1 MGDAVTGG
9 TTGGFREHFC
19 KLSFAGHK
27 AYVMQS
33 AAAMQSST
41 DKLEIGE
48 PLSTEKLLEYLPW
61 LKELPPAQL
70 KWAEGAAVLRRFKR
84 GDLVCEEGEFGS
96 TAFYI
101 VSGKVDIYI
110 ANKIAHVKTRRGLG
124 GFMARMKSFLASDKQ
139 EQRDGN
145 TKMYIPIDASIDLSI
160 NSPIAQ
166 LTPGELFGEMTCR
179 TFQPRSATVQAC
191 EDCVMVEFL
200 RVILDMLM
208 GSREVDAVTKAATKV
223 KVATFKGTTFKV
235 ELDKKYRERSLNSHL
250 RSVPLFA
257 SVDETFLAL
266 LNPRVELVTFG
277 KSQVICK
284 QGDPAD
290 AFYLIRSG
298 MVKVSNSLPGGEM
311 VRTYLGRGDYFG
323 EIGLLF
329 NQPRGATC
337 TALDT
342 VSLVKIG
349 REDFEQM
356 LTNFPLVKTKLT
368 EVAETRMK
376 ASAKKELPRG
386 LNLDEFLN
394 QGLFEAQNLLIIDL
408 DRCTRC
414 DLCVRACAEA
424 HDGVT
429 RLLRDGLRYDKY
441 LVATTCRT
449 CRDPLCMT
457 QCPVGSIR
465 RKDNLEII
473 IEDWCIGCSK
483 CAELCPFGNIN
494 MHPVEFMEEVKA
506 LQTTPAAA
514 PSTLGEM
521 PKRNASWLLSFL
533 PKATPVGEAPKPA
546 ATKKSSKAAT
556 CDLCTDLS
564 MPSCVYACPHDAAR
578 RVDPTN
584 YFAGSSMAKL
594 GAQTKKF
601 DARTTHDEHTSFFKR
616 K

>member
-1 MGDAVTGG
+1 
-9 TTGGFREHFC
+9 
-19 KLSFAGHK
+19 
-27 AYVMQS
+27 MQPS
-33 AAAMQSST
+33 TST
-41 DKLEIGE
+41 DKLERGE

-61 LKELPPAQL
+61 LKEIPAPQL
-70 KWAEGAAVLRRFKR
+70 KWAEGAAVLRTFKR
-84 GDLVCEEGEFGS
+84 GDIVCDEGTFGS

-101 VSGKVDIYI
+101 VSGKVDIFI
-110 ANKIAHVKTRRGLG
+110 ANRIAHVKTRRGMG
-124 GFMARMKSFLASDKQ
+124 GFMARMKSFLVTDHH
-139 EQRDGN
+139 EQREEN
-145 TKMYIPIDASIDLSI
+145 TRRFIPIDASIDLSVH
-160 NSPIAQ
+160 SPLAQ
-166 LTPGELFGEMTCR
+166 LDAGELFGEMTCR
-179 TFQPRSATVQAC
+179 TFQPRSATVMAR
-191 EDCVMVEFL
+191 EDCVMVEML

-223 KVATFKGTTFKV
+223 KVGTFKGTSFKTD
-235 ELDKKYRERSLNSHL
+235 LDKKYRERSLDHHL
-250 RSVPLFA
+250 RSVPLFS
-257 SVDETFLAL
+257 SVDETFLGL
-266 LNPRVELVTFG
+266 LKQKVELVTFG

-298 MVKVSNSLPGGEM
+298 MVKVSDALPGGEM

-329 NQPRGATC
+329 NQPRNATC

-349 REDFEQM
+349 KEDFEQM
-356 LTNFPLVKTKLT
+356 LASFPKVKEMLT
-368 EVAETRMK
+368 EVADTRIK
-376 ASAKKELPRG
+376 ANQKKKLPRG

-506 LQTTPAAA
+506 LSAA
-514 PSTLGEM
+514 PAEGAV
-521 PKRNASWLLSFL
+521 P
-533 PKATPVGEAPKPA
+533 APKPA
-546 ATKKSSKAAT
+546 APKKTFKAAT
-556 CDLCTDLS
+556 CDLCTDMS

-578 RVDPTN
+578 RVDPTD
-584 YFAGSSMAKL
+584 YF
-594 GAQTKKF
+594 TKEFTTKSRWQPVKF
-601 DARTTHDEHTSFFKR
+601 DTRTTHDEHTQFITR
-616 K
+616 KK

>member
-1 MGDAVTGG
+1 
-9 TTGGFREHFC
+9 
-19 KLSFAGHK
+19 
-27 AYVMQS
+27 MQP
-33 AAAMQSST
+33 ST
-41 DKLEIGE
+41 EKLEHGE
-48 PLSTEKLLEYLPW
+48 PLSTETLLEYLPW
-61 LKELPPAQL
+61 LKEIPAPQL

-84 GDLVCEEGEFGS
+84 GDIVCSEGEFGS

-101 VSGKVDIYI
+101 LLGSVDVYI
-110 ANKIAHVKTRRGLG
+110 ANKIAHVKTRRGFG
-124 GFMARMKSFLASDKQ
+124 GFVARMKSFLVSDR
-139 EQRDGN
+139 EEHRDEN
-145 TKMYIPIDASIDLSI
+145 TKTFIPIDASIDLSV
-160 NSPIAQ
+160 NSPLAQ
-166 LTPGELFGEMTCR
+166 LGMGELFGEMTCR
-179 TFQPRSATVQAC
+179 TFQPRSATVRAR

-208 GSREVDAVTKAATKV
+208 GSRQVDAITKAGTKV
-223 KVATFKGTTFKV
+223 KVPTFKGTTFKA
-235 ELDKKYRERSLNSHL
+235 ELDKKYRERSLNNHL
-250 RSVPLFA
+250 RSVPLF
-257 SVDETFLAL
+257 STVDETFLAL
-266 LNPRVELVTFG
+266 LNQKVELVTFD

-298 MVKVSNSLPGGEM
+298 MVKVSNAMPGGEM

-323 EIGLLF
+323 EIGLIF
-329 NQPRGATC
+329 NQPRSATC

-342 VSLVKIG
+342 VSLVKIAKA
-349 REDFEQM
+349 DFEQM
-356 LTNFPLVKTKLT
+356 VANFPEVTKTLT
-368 EVAETRMK
+368 RVAETRLK
-376 ASAKKELPRG
+376 ASQKQDLPRG

-494 MHPVEFMEEVKA
+494 MHPVELMEEIKA
-506 LQTTPAAA
+506 AQSAPADGAAPKAPAA
-514 PSTLGEM
+514 P
-521 PKRNASWLLSFL
+521 
-533 PKATPVGEAPKPA
+533 
-546 ATKKSSKAAT
+546 KKSFKAAT

-578 RVDPTN
+578 RVDPTE
-584 YFAGSSMAKL
+584 YFARQSVKRW
-594 GAQTKKF
+594 QPVKF
-601 DARTTHDEHTSFFKR
+601 DRRTTHEASANTDFLTR

>member
-1 MGDAVTGG
+1 
-9 TTGGFREHFC
+9 
-19 KLSFAGHK
+19 
-27 AYVMQS
+27 MQP
-33 AAAMQSST
+33 ST
-41 DKLEIGE
+41 EKLESGE

-61 LKELPPAQL
+61 LKEIPAPQL

-84 GDLVCEEGEFGS
+84 GDVVCEEGAFGS

-101 VSGKVDIYI
+101 ISGSVDVFI
-110 ANKIAHVKTRRGLG
+110 ANKIAHVKTRRGFG
-124 GFMARMKSFLASDKQ
+124 GFVARMKSFLVSDQ
-139 EQRDGN
+139 EEQRDEN
-145 TKMYIPIDASIDLSI
+145 TRTFIPIDASIDLSV
-160 NSPIAQ
+160 NSPLAQ
-166 LTPGELFGEMTCR
+166 LGAGELFGEMTCR
-179 TFQPRSATVQAC
+179 TFQPRSATVSARD
-191 EDCVMVEFL
+191 DCVMVEML

-223 KVATFKGTTFKV
+223 KVGTFKGTTFKTD
-235 ELDKKYRERSLNSHL
+235 LDKKYRERSLNNHL

-266 LNPRVELVTFG
+266 LNQKVELVTFG
-277 KSQVICK
+277 KNQVICK

-290 AFYLIRSG
+290 AFFLIRSG
-298 MVKVSNSLPGGEM
+298 MVKVANALPGGEM

-329 NQPRGATC
+329 NQPRSATC

-349 REDFEQM
+349 KADFEQM
-356 LTNFPLVKTKLT
+356 LENFPKVKETLT
-368 EVAETRMK
+368 EVAEARLK
-376 ASAKKELPRG
+376 ASEKKELPRG

-394 QGLFEAQNLLIIDL
+394 QGLFEAQNLLVIDL

-494 MHPVEFMEEVKA
+494 MHPVELMEEVKA
-506 LQTTPAAA
+506 AQVAPAAA
-514 PSTLGEM
+514 GTP
-521 PKRNASWLLSFL
+521 
-533 PKATPVGEAPKPA
+533 PKAPAAPK
-546 ATKKSSKAAT
+546 KSFKAAT

-578 RVDPTN
+578 RVDPTE
-584 YFAGSSMAKL
+584 YFTRQFAA
-594 GAQTKKF
+594 AARWQPVKF
-601 DARTTHDEHTSFFKR
+601 DRRTTHEAKSNTDFITR

>member
-1 MGDAVTGG
+1 
-9 TTGGFREHFC
+9 
-19 KLSFAGHK
+19 
-27 AYVMQS
+27 MQP
-33 AAAMQSST
+33 ST
-41 DKLEIGE
+41 EKLEQGE

-61 LKELPPAQL
+61 LKEIPAPQL

-84 GDLVCEEGEFGS
+84 GDIVCDEGAFGS

-101 VSGKVDIYI
+101 ISGSVDVFI
-110 ANKIAHVKTRRGLG
+110 ANQIAHVKTRRGFG
-124 GFMARMKSFLASDKQ
+124 GFVARMKSFLVSDR
-139 EQRDGN
+139 EEHRDEN
-145 TKMYIPIDASIDLSI
+145 TKTFIPIDASIDLSV
-160 NSPIAQ
+160 NNPLAQ
-166 LTPGELFGEMTCR
+166 LGPGELFGEMTCR
-179 TFQPRSATVQAC
+179 TFQPRSATVQAR
-191 EDCVMVEFL
+191 EDCVMVEML

-208 GSREVDAVTKAATKV
+208 GSRDVDAVTKAATKV
-223 KVATFKGTTFKV
+223 KTATFKGTSFKT
-235 ELDKKYRERSLNSHL
+235 ELDKKYRERSLNNHL

-266 LNPRVELVTFG
+266 LNAKVELVTFG

-298 MVKVSNSLPGGEM
+298 MVKVSNALPGGEM
-311 VRTYLGRGDYFG
+311 VRNYLGRGDYFG

-329 NQPRGATC
+329 NQPRSATC

-349 REDFEQM
+349 KADFEQM
-356 LTNFPLVKTKLT
+356 LENFPKVREALT
-368 EVAETRMK
+368 EVAEARLK
-376 ASAKKELPRG
+376 ASQKKELPRG

-394 QGLFEAQNLLIIDL
+394 QGLFEAQNLLVIDL

-494 MHPVEFMEEVKA
+494 MHPVEFMEELKVAQTAPVAGETPKA
-506 LQTTPAAA
+506 PAA
-514 PSTLGEM
+514 P
-521 PKRNASWLLSFL
+521 
-533 PKATPVGEAPKPA
+533 
-546 ATKKSSKAAT
+546 KKSFKAAT

-564 MPSCVYACPHDAAR
+564 MPSCVYACPHDAAK
-578 RVDPTN
+578 RVDPTE
-584 YFAGSSMAKL
+584 YFTKQFAASSRW
-594 GAQTKKF
+594 QPVKF
-601 DARTTHDEHTSFFKR
+601 DTRTTHESTTRFFKR

>member
-1 MGDAVTGG
+1 
-9 TTGGFREHFC
+9 
-19 KLSFAGHK
+19 
-27 AYVMQS
+27 MQP
-33 AAAMQSST
+33 ST
-41 DKLEIGE
+41 EKLEHGE
-48 PLSTEKLLEYLPW
+48 ALSTETLLEYLPW
-61 LKELPPAQL
+61 LKEIPAPQL

-84 GDLVCEEGEFGS
+84 GDIVCSEGEYGS

-101 VSGKVDIYI
+101 LVGSVDVFI
-110 ANKIAHVKTRRGLG
+110 ANKIAHVKTRRGFG
-124 GFMARMKSFLASDKQ
+124 GFVARMKSFLVSDR
-139 EQRDGN
+139 EEHRDEN
-145 TKMYIPIDASIDLSI
+145 TKVFIPIDASVDLSV
-160 NSPIAQ
+160 NSPLAQ
-166 LTPGELFGEMTCR
+166 LGAGELFGEMTCR
-179 TFQPRSATVQAC
+179 TFQPRSATVRAR

-208 GSREVDAVTKAATKV
+208 GSRQVDAITKAGTKV
-223 KVATFKGTTFKV
+223 KVPTFKGTTFKV
-235 ELDKKYRERSLNSHL
+235 ELDRKYRERSLNNHL
-250 RSVPLFA
+250 RSVPLF
-257 SVDETFLAL
+257 STVDETFLAL
-266 LNPRVELVTFG
+266 LNQKVELVTFE

-298 MVKVSNSLPGGEM
+298 MVKVSNVMPGGDM

-323 EIGLLF
+323 EIGLIF
-329 NQPRGATC
+329 NQPRSATC

-342 VSLVKIG
+342 VSLVRIAKA
-349 REDFEQM
+349 DFEQM
-356 LTNFPLVKTKLT
+356 TASYPEVTETLTQ
-368 EVAETRMK
+368 VAETRLK
-376 ASAKKELPRG
+376 ASQKQDLPRG

-494 MHPVEFMEEVKA
+494 MHPVELMEEIKA
-506 LQTTPAAA
+506 AQAAPVDGAGAAPKAPAA
-514 PSTLGEM
+514 P
-521 PKRNASWLLSFL
+521 
-533 PKATPVGEAPKPA
+533 
-546 ATKKSSKAAT
+546 KKSFKAAT

-578 RVDPTN
+578 RVDPTE
-584 YFAGSSMAKL
+584 YFARQSIARW
-594 GAQTKKF
+594 QPVKF
-601 DARTTHDEHTSFFKR
+601 DRRTTHEASSNTDFMTR

>member
-1 MGDAVTGG
+1 
-9 TTGGFREHFC
+9 
-19 KLSFAGHK
+19 
-27 AYVMQS
+27 MQP
-33 AAAMQSST
+33 ST
-41 DKLEIGE
+41 EKLEHGE
-48 PLSTEKLLEYLPW
+48 ALTTEKLLEYLPW
-61 LKELPPAQL
+61 LKEIPAPQL

-84 GDLVCEEGEFGS
+84 GDVVCEEGAFGS

-101 VSGKVDIYI
+101 VSGSVDVFI
-110 ANKIAHVKTRRGLG
+110 ANRIAHVKTRRGFG
-124 GFMARMKSFLASDKQ
+124 GFVARMKSFLASD
-139 EQRDGN
+139 RDEKRDEN
-145 TKMYIPIDASIDLSI
+145 TKTFIPIDASIDLSV
-160 NSPIAQ
+160 NNPLAQ
-166 LTPGELFGEMTCR
+166 LGAGELFGEMTCR
-179 TFQPRSATVQAC
+179 TFQPRSATVQAR
-191 EDCVMVEFL
+191 EDCVMVEML

-223 KVATFKGTTFKV
+223 KVPTFKGTSFKT
-235 ELDKKYRERSLNSHL
+235 EMDKKYRERSLDHHL
-250 RSVPLFA
+250 RSVPLFS

-266 LNPRVELVTFG
+266 LKQKVELVTFG

-298 MVKVSNSLPGGEM
+298 MVKVSEALPGGEM

-329 NQPRGATC
+329 NQPRNATC

-342 VSLVKIG
+342 VSLVKIA
-349 REDFEQM
+349 RDDFEQLANVQKVRET
-356 LTNFPLVKTKLT
+356 LTQ
-368 EVAETRMK
+368 VAEARVK
-376 ASAKKELPRG
+376 ANQRKELPRG

-394 QGLFEAQNLLIIDL
+394 QGLFEAQNLLVIDL

-506 LQTTPAAA
+506 AQTAPADGTAPKTPAA
-514 PSTLGEM
+514 
-521 PKRNASWLLSFL
+521 PKKGF
-533 PKATPVGEAPKPA
+533 
-546 ATKKSSKAAT
+546 KAAT

-578 RVDPTN
+578 RVDPTE
-584 YFAGSSMAKL
+584 YFTRQAAVKSRWQAM
-594 GAQTKKF
+594 KF
-601 DARTTHDEHTSFFKR
+601 DTRTTHEASANTEFITR

>member
-1 MGDAVTGG
+1 V
-9 TTGGFREHFC
+9 
-19 KLSFAGHK
+19 
-27 AYVMQS
+27 
-33 AAAMQSST
+33 
-41 DKLEIGE
+41 
-48 PLSTEKLLEYLPW
+48 
-61 LKELPPAQL
+61 
-70 KWAEGAAVLRRFKR
+70 
-84 GDLVCEEGEFGS
+84 
-96 TAFYI
+96 
-101 VSGKVDIYI
+101 
-110 ANKIAHVKTRRGLG
+110 
-124 GFMARMKSFLASDKQ
+124 
-139 EQRDGN
+139 
-145 TKMYIPIDASIDLSI
+145 DLSV
-160 NSPIAQ
+160 NSPLAQ
-166 LTPGELFGEMTCR
+166 LTAGELFGEMTCR
-179 TFQPRSATVQAC
+179 TFQPRSATVQAS
-191 EDCVMVEFL
+191 EECVMVEFL

-208 GSREVDAVTKAATKV
+208 GSREVDAVTKASTKV
-223 KVATFKGTTFKV
+223 KVGTFKGTTFKV
-235 ELDKKYRERSLNSHL
+235 ELDKKYRERSLNNHL

-266 LNPRVELVTFG
+266 LNQKVELVTFG

-298 MVKVSNSLPGGEM
+298 MVKVANAMPGGDM

-349 REDFEQM
+349 REDFDQM
-356 LTNFPLVKTKLT
+356 LTNFPKVKAMLT
-368 EVAETRMK
+368 EVAEARIKSSQKK
-376 ASAKKELPRG
+376 ALPRG

-394 QGLFEAQNLLIIDL
+394 QGLFEAQNLLVIDL

-494 MHPVEFMEEVKA
+494 MHPVEFMEEVKLA
-506 LQTTPAAA
+506 QAA
-514 PSTLGEM
+514 PVAGET
-521 PKRNASWLLSFL
+521 PK
-533 PKATPVGEAPKPA
+533 PVAAPK
-546 ATKKSSKAAT
+546 KSFKAAT

-564 MPSCVYACPHDAAR
+564 MPSCVYACPHDAAK
-578 RVDPTN
+578 RVDPTE
-584 YFAGSSMAKL
+584 YFTRQFISGSR
-594 GAQTKKF
+594 GEPIKF
-601 DARTTHDEHTSFFKR
+601 DRRTTHDAEPLNSGR
-616 K
+616 KK

>member
-1 MGDAVTGG
+1 
-9 TTGGFREHFC
+9 
-19 KLSFAGHK
+19 
-27 AYVMQS
+27 MQP
-33 AAAMQSST
+33 ST
-41 DKLEIGE
+41 DKIETGE

-61 LKELPPAQL
+61 LKEIPAPQL
-70 KWAEGAAVLRRFKR
+70 KWGEGAAVLRRFKR
-84 GDLVCEEGEFGS
+84 GDIVCEEGSFGS

-101 VSGKVDIYI
+101 VSGKVNIFI
-110 ANKIAHVKTRRGLG
+110 ANKIAHVKTRRGVG
-124 GFMARMKSFLASDKQ
+124 GFVAKMKSFLVSDRQ
-139 EQRDGN
+139 ERRDEN
-145 TKMYIPIDASIDLSI
+145 TRLFIPIDASVDLSVQ
-160 NSPIAQ
+160 NPLAQ
-166 LTPGELFGEMTCR
+166 LGTGELFGEMTCR
-179 TFQPRSATVQAC
+179 TFQPRSATVQAN
-191 EDCVMVEFL
+191 EDCVMIEFL

-208 GSREVDAVTKAATKV
+208 GSREVDAITKALTKV
-223 KVATFKGTTFKV
+223 KVGTFKGTTFKV
-235 ELDKKYRERSLNSHL
+235 ELDKKYRERSLNNHL

-257 SVDETFLAL
+257 SVDEVFLAL
-266 LNPRVELVTFG
+266 LNKNVELVTFG
-277 KSQVICK
+277 KNQIICK
-284 QGDPAD
+284 QGDAAD

-298 MVKVSNSLPGGEM
+298 MVKVANAMPGGDM

-342 VSLVKIG
+342 VSLVKI
-349 REDFEQM
+349 RKEDFEQM
-356 LTNFPLVKTKLT
+356 LTNFPKVKEMLT
-368 EVAETRMK
+368 EVADARIK
-376 ASAKKELPRG
+376 SSQKKQLPRG

-394 QGLFEAQNLLIIDL
+394 QGLFEAQNLLVIDL

-494 MHPVEFMEEVKA
+494 MHPVELMEEVKA
-506 LQTTPAAA
+506 AQAA
-514 PSTLGEM
+514 PADG
-521 PKRNASWLLSFL
+521 A
-533 PKATPVGEAPKPA
+533 APKPA
-546 ATKKSSKAAT
+546 AAPKKTFKAAT

-578 RVDPTN
+578 RVDPTE
-584 YFAGSSMAKL
+584 YFTGQFISGSR
-594 GAQTKKF
+594 GEPVKF
-601 DARTTHDEHTSFFKR
+601 DRRTTH
-616 K
+616 

>member
-1 MGDAVTGG
+1 
-9 TTGGFREHFC
+9 
-19 KLSFAGHK
+19 
-27 AYVMQS
+27 MQP
-33 AAAMQSST
+33 ST
-41 DKLEIGE
+41 EKLEHGE

-61 LKELPPAQL
+61 LKEIPAPQL
-70 KWAEGAAVLRRFKR
+70 KWAEGAAVLRKFRR
-84 GDLVCEEGEFGS
+84 GDAVCSEGEFGS
-96 TAFYI
+96 SAFYI
-101 VSGKVDIYI
+101 ISGSVDVFI
-110 ANKIAHVKTRRGLG
+110 ANQIAHVKTRRGFG
-124 GFMARMKSFLASDKQ
+124 GFVARMKSFLASDTDEK
-139 EQRDGN
+139 RDEN
-145 TKMYIPIDASIDLSI
+145 TKTFIPIDASIDLSV
-160 NSPIAQ
+160 NSPLAQ
-166 LTPGELFGEMTCR
+166 LGAGELFGEMTCR
-179 TFQPRSATVQAC
+179 TFQPRSATVQAR

-208 GSREVDAVTKAATKV
+208 GSRQVDAITKAGTKV
-223 KVATFKGTTFKV
+223 KVPTFKGTAFKV
-235 ELDKKYRERSLNSHL
+235 ELDKKYRERSLNNHL

-266 LNPRVELVTFG
+266 LNQKVELVTFD

-284 QGDPAD
+284 QGDSAD

-298 MVKVSNSLPGGEM
+298 MVKVSNTLPGGEM

-323 EIGLLF
+323 EIGLIF
-329 NQPRGATC
+329 NQPRSATC

-342 VSLVKIG
+342 VSLVKIAKT
-349 REDFEQM
+349 DFEQM
-356 LTNFPLVKTKLT
+356 LANFPAVKDTLT
-368 EVAETRMK
+368 QVAETRLK
-376 ASAKKELPRG
+376 ASEKKELPRG

-394 QGLFEAQNLLIIDL
+394 QGLFEAQNLLVIDL

-465 RKDNLEII
+465 RKDSLEII

-494 MHPVEFMEEVKA
+494 MHPVELMEELKTAQVAPVAGATPK
-506 LQTTPAAA
+506 TPAA
-514 PSTLGEM
+514 P
-521 PKRNASWLLSFL
+521 
-533 PKATPVGEAPKPA
+533 
-546 ATKKSSKAAT
+546 KKSFKAAT

-578 RVDPTN
+578 RVDPTE
-584 YFAGSSMAKL
+584 YFAQQSLARWQPM
-594 GAQTKKF
+594 KF
-601 DARTTHDEHTSFFKR
+601 DRRTTHEADANTDFVK
-616 K
+616 KK

>member
-1 MGDAVTGG
+1 
-9 TTGGFREHFC
+9 
-19 KLSFAGHK
+19 
-27 AYVMQS
+27 MQP
-33 AAAMQSST
+33 ST
-41 DKLEIGE
+41 EKLEHGE

-61 LKELPPAQL
+61 LKEIPAPQL
-70 KWAEGAAVLRRFKR
+70 KWAEGAAVLRKFRR
-84 GDLVCEEGEFGS
+84 GDVVCSEGEFGS
-96 TAFYI
+96 SAFYI
-101 VSGKVDIYI
+101 ISGSVDVFI
-110 ANKIAHVKTRRGLG
+110 ANKIAHVKTRRGFG
-124 GFMARMKSFLASDKQ
+124 GFVARMKSFLASDTDEK
-139 EQRDGN
+139 RDEN
-145 TKMYIPIDASIDLSI
+145 TKTFIPIDASVDLSV
-160 NSPIAQ
+160 NSPLAQ
-166 LTPGELFGEMTCR
+166 LGAGELFGEMTCR
-179 TFQPRSATVQAC
+179 TFQPRSATVQAR

-208 GSREVDAVTKAATKV
+208 GSRQVDAITKAGTKV
-223 KVATFKGTTFKV
+223 KVPTFKGTAFKV
-235 ELDKKYRERSLNSHL
+235 ELDKKYRERSLNNHL

-266 LNPRVELVTFG
+266 LNQKVELVTFD

-284 QGDPAD
+284 QGDSAD

-298 MVKVSNSLPGGEM
+298 MVKVSNTLPGGEM

-323 EIGLLF
+323 EIGLIF
-329 NQPRGATC
+329 NQPRSATC

-342 VSLVKIG
+342 VSLVKIAKA
-349 REDFEQM
+349 DFEQM
-356 LTNFPLVKTKLT
+356 LANFPEVRDTLT
-368 EVAETRMK
+368 HVAETRLK
-376 ASAKKELPRG
+376 ASEKKELPRG

-394 QGLFEAQNLLIIDL
+394 QGLFEAQNLLVIDL

-465 RKDNLEII
+465 RKDSLEII

-494 MHPVEFMEEVKA
+494 MHPVELMEELKTA
-506 LQTTPAAA
+506 QAA
-514 PSTLGEM
+514 PVAG
-521 PKRNASWLLSFL
+521 A
-533 PKATPVGEAPKPA
+533 APKPPA
-546 ATKKSSKAAT
+546 APKKSFKAAT

-578 RVDPTN
+578 RVDPTE
-584 YFAGSSMAKL
+584 YFAQQSLARWQPM
-594 GAQTKKF
+594 KF
-601 DARTTHDEHTSFFKR
+601 DRRTTHEADANTDFITR

>member
-1 MGDAVTGG
+1 
-9 TTGGFREHFC
+9 
-19 KLSFAGHK
+19 
-27 AYVMQS
+27 
-33 AAAMQSST
+33 MQSST
-41 DKLEIGE
+41 EKLDAGE
-48 PLSTEKLLEYLPW
+48 PLSTAQLLEHLPW
-61 LKELPPAQL
+61 LKEIPAPQL
-70 KWAEGAAVLRRFKR
+70 KWAEGAAVLRRFR
-84 GDLVCEEGEFGS
+84 PGEIVCEEGAFGS

-101 VSGKVDIYI
+101 LSGKVDIFI
-110 ANKIAHVKTRRGLG
+110 ANQIAHVKTRRGFG
-124 GFMARMKSFLASDKQ
+124 AFVARMKSFLASDT
-139 EQRDGN
+139 EEHRDEN
-145 TKMYIPIDASIDLSI
+145 TRTFIPIDASVDLSV
-160 NSPIAQ
+160 NSPLAQ
-166 LTPGELFGEMTCR
+166 LGPGELFGEMTCR
-179 TFQPRSATVQAC
+179 TFQPRSATVMAR
-191 EDCVMVEFL
+191 ENCVMVEML
-200 RVILDMLM
+200 RVVLDMLM
-208 GSREVDAVTKAATKV
+208 GSREVDAATKAATKV
-223 KVATFKGTTFKV
+223 KVATFKGTTFKTD
-235 ELDKKYRERSLNSHL
+235 LDRKYRERSLNNHL

-266 LNPRVELVTFG
+266 LNQKVELVTFG
-277 KSQVICK
+277 KEQVICR
-284 QGDPAD
+284 QGDDAD

-298 MVKVSNSLPGGEM
+298 MVKVSNAMPGGEM

-329 NQPRGATC
+329 NQPRSATC

-349 REDFEQM
+349 KAEFNEM
-356 LTNFPLVKTKLT
+356 LTHFPEVKGTL
-368 EVAETRMK
+368 ERVAETRLA
-376 ASAKKELPRG
+376 ASRKKELPRG

-394 QGLFEAQNLLIIDL
+394 QGLFEAQNLLVIDL

-494 MHPVEFMEEVKA
+494 MHPVELMQELKA
-506 LQTTPAAA
+506 AQVTPA
-514 PSTLGEM
+514 GEP
-521 PKRNASWLLSFL
+521 PK
-533 PKATPVGEAPKPA
+533 PVAPK
-546 ATKKSSKAAT
+546 KSFKAAT

-578 RVDPTN
+578 RVDPVE
-584 YFAGSSMAKL
+584 YFAKEFT
-594 GAQTKKF
+594 TKAGWQPVKF
-601 DARTTHDEHTSFFKR
+601 DQRTTHATETEVLTR

>member
-1 MGDAVTGG
+1 
-9 TTGGFREHFC
+9 
-19 KLSFAGHK
+19 
-27 AYVMQS
+27 MQP
-33 AAAMQSST
+33 ST
-41 DKLEIGE
+41 EKLEQGE
-48 PLSTEKLLEYLPW
+48 PLSTEKLLEHLPW
-61 LKELPPAQL
+61 LKEIPAPQL

-96 TAFYI
+96 TAFY
-101 VSGKVDIYI
+101 VLSGSVDVFI
-110 ANKIAHVKTRRGLG
+110 ANQIAHVKTRRGFG
-124 GFMARMKSFLASDKQ
+124 GFVARMKSFLVSDR
-139 EQRDGN
+139 EEHRDEN
-145 TKMYIPIDASIDLSI
+145 TKTYIPIDASIDLSVS
-160 NSPIAQ
+160 SPLAQ
-166 LTPGELFGEMTCR
+166 LGACELFGEMTCR
-179 TFQPRSATVQAC
+179 TFQPRSATVQAR
-191 EDCVMVEFL
+191 EDCVMVEML

-223 KVATFKGTTFKV
+223 KVPTFKGTSFKT
-235 ELDKKYRERSLNSHL
+235 ELDKKYRERSLNNHL
-250 RSVPLFA
+250 RSVPLFS

-266 LNPRVELVTFG
+266 LNQKVELVTFG

-290 AFYLIRSG
+290 AFFLIRSG
-298 MVKVSNSLPGGEM
+298 MVKVSNALPGGEM

-329 NQPRGATC
+329 NQPRSATC

-349 REDFEQM
+349 KADFEQM
-356 LTNFPLVKTKLT
+356 LASFPVVRETLV
-368 EVAETRMK
+368 EVADARLQ
-376 ASAKKELPRG
+376 ASQKKELPRG

-394 QGLFEAQNLLIIDL
+394 QGLFEAQNLLVIDL

-494 MHPVEFMEEVKA
+494 MHPVELMEELKA
-506 LQTTPAAA
+506 AQTPAGAGDAPKAPAA
-514 PSTLGEM
+514 P
-521 PKRNASWLLSFL
+521 
-533 PKATPVGEAPKPA
+533 
-546 ATKKSSKAAT
+546 KKSFKAAT

-564 MPSCVYACPHDAAR
+564 TPSCVYACPHDAAK
-578 RVDPTN
+578 RVDPTE
-584 YFAGSSMAKL
+584 YF
-594 GAQTKKF
+594 TKQFVSKSRWQQVKF
-601 DARTTHDEHTSFFKR
+601 EARTTHDADENTTFIKR

>member
-1 MGDAVTGG
+1 
-9 TTGGFREHFC
+9 
-19 KLSFAGHK
+19 
-27 AYVMQS
+27 MQPS
-33 AAAMQSST
+33 IE
-41 DKLEIGE
+41 KLESGE
-48 PLSTEKLLEYLPW
+48 PLSTEKLIEYLPW
-61 LKELPPAQL
+61 LKEIPAPQL
-70 KWAEGAAVLRRFKR
+70 KWAEGAAVLRRFQR
-84 GDLVCEEGEFGS
+84 GEVVCEEGAFGS
-96 TAFYI
+96 TAFYVI
-101 VSGKVDIYI
+101 SGSVDVFI
-110 ANKIAHVKTRRGLG
+110 ANKIAHVKTRRGFG
-124 GFMARMKSFLASDKQ
+124 GFVARMKSFLVSDRE
-139 EQRDGN
+139 EQRDEN
-145 TKMYIPIDASIDLSI
+145 TKTFIPIDASIDLSV
-160 NSPIAQ
+160 NSPLAQ
-166 LTPGELFGEMTCR
+166 LGAGELFGEMTCR
-179 TFQPRSATVQAC
+179 TFQPRSATVQAR
-191 EDCVMVEFL
+191 EDCVMVEML

-223 KVATFKGTTFKV
+223 KVPTFKGTTFKTD
-235 ELDKKYRERSLNSHL
+235 LDRKYRERSLNNHL

-266 LNPRVELVTFG
+266 LNQKVELVTFG

-298 MVKVSNSLPGGEM
+298 MVKVANALPGGEM

-329 NQPRGATC
+329 NQPRSATC

-349 REDFEQM
+349 KPDFEQM
-356 LTNFPLVKTKLT
+356 LANFPKVKETLT
-368 EVAETRMK
+368 EVAETRLK
-376 ASAKKELPRG
+376 ASQKKELPRG

-394 QGLFEAQNLLIIDL
+394 QGLFEAQNLLVIDL

-494 MHPVEFMEEVKA
+494 MHPVELMEEVKA
-506 LQTTPAAA
+506 AQAAPADGAAAKAPAAPA
-514 PSTLGEM
+514 
-521 PKRNASWLLSFL
+521 
-533 PKATPVGEAPKPA
+533 APK
-546 ATKKSSKAAT
+546 KSFKAAT

-578 RVDPTN
+578 RVDPTE
-584 YFAGSSMAKL
+584 YFTRQFAAASRW
-594 GAQTKKF
+594 QPVKF
-601 DARTTHDEHTSFFKR
+601 DRRTTHEDNTDFITRKR

>member
-1 MGDAVTGG
+1 
-9 TTGGFREHFC
+9 
-19 KLSFAGHK
+19 
-27 AYVMQS
+27 MQP
-33 AAAMQSST
+33 ST
-41 DKLEIGE
+41 EKLEVGE
-48 PLSTEKLLEYLPW
+48 PLSTEKLLEHLPW
-61 LKELPPAQL
+61 LKEIPAPQL
-70 KWAEGAAVLRRFKR
+70 KWAEGAAVLRRFKP
-84 GDLVCEEGEFGS
+84 GDIVCEEGAFGS

-101 VSGKVDIYI
+101 LSGNVDIFI
-110 ANKIAHVKTRRGLG
+110 ANQIAHVKTRRGFG
-124 GFMARMKSFLASDKQ
+124 GFVARMKSFLVSDK
-139 EQRDGN
+139 EEHRDEN
-145 TKMYIPIDASIDLSI
+145 TKMFIPIDASIDLSV
-160 NSPIAQ
+160 NSPLAQ
-166 LTPGELFGEMTCR
+166 LGPGELFGEMTCR
-179 TFQPRSATVQAC
+179 TFQPRSATVMAR
-191 EDCVMVEFL
+191 DNCVMVEML
-200 RVILDMLM
+200 RVVLDMLM

-223 KVATFKGTTFKV
+223 KVATFKGTSFKTDI
-235 ELDKKYRERSLNSHL
+235 DKKYRERSLDHHL

-266 LNPRVELVTFG
+266 LKQKVELVAFG
-277 KSQVICK
+277 KCQVICK

-298 MVKVSNSLPGGEM
+298 MVKVSEALPGGEM

-329 NQPRGATC
+329 NQPRNATC

-342 VSLVKIG
+342 VSLVKIA
-349 REDFEQM
+349 RDDFEQM
-356 LTNFPLVKTKLT
+356 LANVQEVRQTLT
-368 EVAETRMK
+368 QVAEARMK
-376 ASAKKELPRG
+376 ANQRKELPRG

-394 QGLFEAQNLLIIDL
+394 QGLFEAQNLLVIDL

-506 LQTTPAAA
+506 LQAAPVGAGETPKPAAA
-514 PSTLGEM
+514 P
-521 PKRNASWLLSFL
+521 
-533 PKATPVGEAPKPA
+533 
-546 ATKKSSKAAT
+546 KKSFKAAT

-578 RVDPTN
+578 RVDPLD
-584 YFAGSSMAKL
+584 YFAKEFT
-594 GAQTKKF
+594 TKARWQPVKF
-601 DARTTHDEHTSFFKR
+601 DPRTTHQAETEIFVR

>member
-1 MGDAVTGG
+1 
-9 TTGGFREHFC
+9 
-19 KLSFAGHK
+19 
-27 AYVMQS
+27 MQP
-33 AAAMQSST
+33 ST
-41 DKLEIGE
+41 EKLEHGE
-48 PLSTEKLLEYLPW
+48 PLSTDKLLEHLPW
-61 LKELPPAQL
+61 LKEIPAPQL

-84 GDLVCEEGEFGS
+84 GDIVCEEGAFGS

-101 VSGKVDIYI
+101 ISGSVDVFI
-110 ANKIAHVKTRRGLG
+110 ANRIAHVKTRRGFG
-124 GFMARMKSFLASDKQ
+124 GLFARVKSFLASDQQ
-139 EQRDGN
+139 EKRDEN
-145 TKMYIPIDASIDLSI
+145 TKTFIPIDASIDLSV
-160 NSPIAQ
+160 NSPLAQ
-166 LTPGELFGEMTCR
+166 LGAGELFGEMTCR
-179 TFQPRSATVQAC
+179 TFQPRSATVQAR
-191 EDCVMVEFL
+191 EDCVMVEML

-223 KVATFKGTTFKV
+223 KVPTFKGTSFKA
-235 ELDKKYRERSLNSHL
+235 EIDKKYRERSLDHHL

-266 LNPRVELVTFG
+266 LKQKVELVTFG

-298 MVKVSNSLPGGEM
+298 MVKVSETLPGGEM

-329 NQPRGATC
+329 NQPRNATC

-342 VSLVKIG
+342 VSLVKIA
-349 REDFEQM
+349 RDDFEQM
-356 LTNFPLVKTKLT
+356 LANAHQVKKTLT
-368 EVAETRMK
+368 QVATTRVK
-376 ASAKKELPRG
+376 ANEKKQLPRG

-394 QGLFEAQNLLIIDL
+394 QGLFEAQNLLVIDL

-494 MHPVEFMEEVKA
+494 MHPVELMEEIKTA
-506 LQTTPAAA
+506 QAA
-514 PSTLGEM
+514 PADGS
-521 PKRNASWLLSFL
+521 
-533 PKATPVGEAPKPA
+533 APKPA
-546 ATKKSSKAAT
+546 ASKKSFKAAT

-578 RVDPTN
+578 RVDPTE
-584 YFAGSSMAKL
+584 YFSRHSVARW
-594 GAQTKKF
+594 QQVKF
-601 DARTTHDEHTSFFKR
+601 DARTTHDAEDNTTFLKR